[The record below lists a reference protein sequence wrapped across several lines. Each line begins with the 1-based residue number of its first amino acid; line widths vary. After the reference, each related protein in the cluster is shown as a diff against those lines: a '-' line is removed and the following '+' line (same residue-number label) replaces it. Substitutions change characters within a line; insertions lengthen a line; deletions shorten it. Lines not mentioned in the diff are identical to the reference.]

1 MKKFLLATIELSVD
15 YKPNPD
21 IVVEDY
27 TSGIFANE
35 IGSVLIN
42 KIEGGVPKFFKLI
55 KIFRPMVELEKEKY
69 IVYSEKEN
77 KFYSVEEEGLVKLAY
92 ENKI

>member
-1 MKKFLLATIELSVD
+1 MKNFLLATIELDVN

-21 IVVEDY
+21 IIIEDY
-27 TSGIFANE
+27 TSGVFNNS
-35 IGSVLIN
+35 IGNILIN

-77 KFYSVEEEGLVKLAY
+77 KFYNVEEEGLVKLAY